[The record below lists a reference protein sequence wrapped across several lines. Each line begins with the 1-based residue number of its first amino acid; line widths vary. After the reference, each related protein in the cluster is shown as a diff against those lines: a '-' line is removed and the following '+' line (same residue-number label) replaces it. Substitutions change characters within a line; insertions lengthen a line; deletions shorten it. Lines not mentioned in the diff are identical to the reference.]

1 MKQQERLSKM
11 VQISV
16 SCQLNVCTGPSTIW
30 PDTSWLLS
38 FCFRPRKVSWII
50 PPSQSLFCD
59 AISGQG
65 WGEVEEFTKK
75 KKKDRIILIFVS
87 QDIGSHLH
95 FPYDINYKNS
105 QVLSLSPLM
114 QTLRWAL
121 SSHSADT
128 GVMEVAEETSPGC
141 TTGASPEYLAFS
153 SLFMAFLRLLVLT
166 QRICH

>member
-1 MKQQERLSKM
+1 M

-59 AISGQG
+59 AISGQV
-65 WGEVEEFTKK
+65 WGGVGEFTKK
-75 KKKDRIILIFVS
+75 KELSWFLSAKIFVLIFTF
-87 QDIGSHLH
+87 L
-95 FPYDINYKNS
+95 INYKNS
-105 QVLSLSPLM
+105 WVLSLSPLM
-114 QTLRWAL
+114 QSLWWAL

-153 SLFMAFLRLLVLT
+153 SLFTAFLRLLVLT